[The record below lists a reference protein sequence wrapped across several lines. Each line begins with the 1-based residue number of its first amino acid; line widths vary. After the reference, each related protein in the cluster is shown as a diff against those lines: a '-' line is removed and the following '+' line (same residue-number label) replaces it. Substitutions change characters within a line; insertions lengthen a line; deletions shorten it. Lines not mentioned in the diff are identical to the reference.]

1 MSNKLQL
8 RVFICA
14 LVFFVAS
21 MSAMLV
27 YAQNKAVVIDEV
39 QGQPGMEENVVM
51 NDKII
56 IKSLNIKKGD
66 SNEGGFTIPL
76 PQGASAE
83 QVSIENK
90 YILQELWVSIEDCE
104 GAFFEQQWISG
115 DVDCILSG
123 TYEVRKDRV
132 VLKLL
137 LNDIYECK
145 NLLENGNLHVEPI
158 DPRTQHD
165 KIVVVD
171 PLGGTQRW
179 GAGKGSVSESDVAI
193 DIAKKLQA
201 KFTGSDVKVYFTRL
215 DGTERSLQLRQH
227 FIEALRPDF
236 VLCIGTSADQE
247 TFGGMYG
254 VEAWYNTFFTPNIS
268 GPKLADAL
276 VKEVVNATVGRGN
289 GVWECDMTDEFLP
302 EAKAPAVVLRVGY
315 LSNEK
320 ERELLAKEEYC
331 MKIADGIYNAILS
344 MFVGEEIHE

>member
-8 RVFICA
+8 RVLICA

-39 QGQPGMEENVVM
+39 QGQPGMEENVVV

-56 IKSLNIKKGD
+56 IRNLNIKKD
-66 SNEGGFTIPL
+66 SDEGGFTIPL

-90 YILQELWVSIEDCE
+90 YILQELWVSIEGCE
-104 GAFFEQQWISG
+104 SAFFDQQWING

-137 LNDIYECK
+137 LDDIYECK
-145 NLLENGNLHVEPI
+145 NLLENGRLHVEPV
-158 DPRTQHD
+158 DPHVLHD

-171 PLGGTQRW
+171 PLGDTQSW
-179 GAGKGSVSESDVAI
+179 GAGKGSISESEVAV
-193 DIAKKLQA
+193 DIAKKLQS
-201 KFTGSDVKVYFTRL
+201 KFAGSDVKVYFTRL
-215 DGTERSLQLRQH
+215 DSTERSLQLRQH
-227 FIEALRPDF
+227 FIETLRPDF
-236 VLCIGTSADQE
+236 VLCIGTSAEQE
-247 TFGGMYG
+247 AFGGTYG
-254 VEAWYNTFFTPNIS
+254 VEAWHNAFFTPDIS
-268 GPKLADAL
+268 GPKLADTL
-276 VKEVVNATVGRGN
+276 VREVVNMTVGRGN
-289 GVWECDMTDEFLP
+289 GVWECDVTDEFLS

-344 MFVGEEIHE
+344 MFVGEEVHE